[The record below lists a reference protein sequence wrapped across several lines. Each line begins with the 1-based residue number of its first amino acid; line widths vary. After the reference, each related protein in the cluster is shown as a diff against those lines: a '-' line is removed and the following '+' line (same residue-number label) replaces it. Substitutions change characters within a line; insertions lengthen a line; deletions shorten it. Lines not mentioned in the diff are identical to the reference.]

1 QDFKILYRQA
11 NKGRV
16 ININNSKKV
25 IKYIN
30 GTLRVEFDL
39 DILPKL
45 KLVIDINN
53 LLLELTY
60 Y

>member
-1 QDFKILYRQA
+1 DFKILYQQA
-11 NKGRV
+11 NKSRV

-30 GTLRVEFDL
+30 GMLRVEFNL
-39 DILPKL
+39 DILSKP
-45 KLVIDINN
+45 KLVIDIDN
-53 LLLELTY
+53 LLLGLIY